1 MWSLSHVESEN
12 SKLRKAPWTVEPG
25 RGVAGGGGARA
36 RLGRRS
42 HVPLRRS
49 RARGHGLHCRALPR
63 EPLREQALEA
73 PRPGQ
78 ACSALPHGATDV
90 RGPRPCHITAP
101 CASHRGV
108 SVASAEPGEGAPVV
122 RGDAGPGPRAGG
134 PRSTRPVTRLPLL
147 QVAIIAGNFE
157 LAEYIKSHKETDVG
171 EWARAGA
178 GRGPTPLPRGA
189 APLRRGGPESARGG
203 TWRKAERQRL
213 SHPRAHAFVAHVGA
227 GAGQN
232 LRS

>member
-1 MWSLSHVESEN
+1 M
-12 SKLRKAPWTVEPG
+12 
-25 RGVAGGGGARA
+25 
-36 RLGRRS
+36 
-42 HVPLRRS
+42 
-49 RARGHGLHCRALPR
+49 
-63 EPLREQALEA
+63 
-73 PRPGQ
+73 
-78 ACSALPHGATDV
+78 
-90 RGPRPCHITAP
+90 
-101 CASHRGV
+101 
-108 SVASAEPGEGAPVV
+108 
-122 RGDAGPGPRAGG
+122 
-134 PRSTRPVTRLPLL
+134 TRLPLL

>member
-12 SKLRKAPWTVEPG
+12 TKLRKAPWTVEPG

-90 RGPRPCHITAP
+90 RGPRPCHITAA
-101 CASHRGV
+101 CLSHQQSR
-108 SVASAEPGEGAPVV
+108 GEGALVV

-178 GRGPTPLPRGA
+178 GRGPTLRRRWTTPPSPRPAVPHPCGGAVQSLRGA
-189 APLRRGGPESARGG
+189 GLGARRSGSVFPTPVLTPS
-203 TWRKAERQRL
+203 
-213 SHPRAHAFVAHVGA
+213 
-227 GAGQN
+227 
-232 LRS
+232 